1 MVALTTKNGTAFTI
15 EDKEVFVDID
25 CTTLAI
31 AVYDT
36 EIKLLDKRGIE
47 VVFPKEILES
57 NRISF
62 SDGRIILSREMY
74 KNSFE
79 KKHERD
85 MRKTSEIVL
94 DNFGKLL
101 AMKSKLIQSQKT
113 FLLRLPQLFTGFGH
127 QVCLGGWLE
136 AIDEFT
142 VIPQSA
148 SGNDSSVAI
157 ISLNGSPLSGLHSWT
172 GYDLEDN
179 RIVTGRNSLKEYGTL
194 RHLFKNY
201 SAKYPIR
208 LKSTYKDSF
217 ELSAML
223 I

>member
-1 MVALTTKNGTAFTI
+1 METITTNNGTTFTI
-15 EDKEVFVDID
+15 EENESCVDID
-25 CTTLAI
+25 CTTVVK

-36 EIKLLDKRGIE
+36 EIKLVDRRGIE
-47 VVFPKEILES
+47 VIFPKEILES

-74 KNSFE
+74 RSSFE
-79 KKHERD
+79 KKFESD
-85 MRKTSEIVL
+85 MHKTSDIVF

-208 LKSTYKDSF
+208 LKSVYKDSF

-223 I
+223 L